1 MSETR
6 VKVQSIVENQL
17 PNFIAEDSPLLVEFL
32 KQYYVSQEYQSAPAD
47 IIQNI
52 DKYLKLEENSSTV
65 EFTYLSED
73 VESYSTSI
81 PASLGFSEFTNYFTK
96 GFPDK
101 YGLLLIDN
109 EIITYEYKTEF
120 AFENCK
126 RGFSG
131 VTSYTKTNAP
141 DELKFESSI
150 AES

>member
-81 PASLGFSEFTNYFTK
+81 NVYPGNSATGSLFTE

-109 EIITYEYKTEF
+109 EIITYEYKT
-120 AFENCK
+120 
-126 RGFSG
+126 
-131 VTSYTKTNAP
+131 
-141 DELKFESSI
+141 
-150 AES
+150 